1 MQKKIPMRQ
10 CVGCREMKAKK
21 ELVRVVR
28 SPEGEISLDFRGKA
42 PGRGAYVCP
51 QAECLRRAIKSRALE
66 RGLDCQIPQEIYD
79 QLLLRMEAGD
89 QDGPA
94 AKGAAP
100 AGPCPPRTAS
110 GDRRGAGRHRL
121 PQRQGEA
128 SIGSKGR
135 RRPYLPPGTLLCF
148 GQQMPVYL
156 RAVHKRRAGKRSWLQ
171 CLRAVRVYR
180 SRVCKIVS

>member
-51 QAECLRRAIKSRALE
+51 QAECLRRAIRSRALE
-66 RGLDCQIPQEIYD
+66 RGRDCQIPQEIYD

-89 QDGPA
+89 HD
-94 AKGAAP
+94 
-100 AGPCPPRTAS
+100 
-110 GDRRGAGRHRL
+110 
-121 PQRQGEA
+121 
-128 SIGSKGR
+128 
-135 RRPYLPPGTLLCF
+135 
-148 GQQMPVYL
+148 
-156 RAVHKRRAGKRSWLQ
+156 
-171 CLRAVRVYR
+171 
-180 SRVCKIVS
+180 

>member
-1 MQKKIPMRQ
+1 MQTKSPLRQ

-51 QAECLRRAIKSRALE
+51 QAECLRRAIKSKALE

-89 QDGPA
+89 HD
-94 AKGAAP
+94 
-100 AGPCPPRTAS
+100 
-110 GDRRGAGRHRL
+110 
-121 PQRQGEA
+121 
-128 SIGSKGR
+128 
-135 RRPYLPPGTLLCF
+135 
-148 GQQMPVYL
+148 
-156 RAVHKRRAGKRSWLQ
+156 
-171 CLRAVRVYR
+171 
-180 SRVCKIVS
+180 